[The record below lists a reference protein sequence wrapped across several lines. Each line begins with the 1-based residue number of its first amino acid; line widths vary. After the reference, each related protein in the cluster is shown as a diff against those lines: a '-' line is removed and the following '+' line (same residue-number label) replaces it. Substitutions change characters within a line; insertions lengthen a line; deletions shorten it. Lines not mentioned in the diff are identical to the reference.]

1 MWEGESR
8 WVVAVTKYKIEIRV
22 KNVKKGEPKP
32 VDFEVL
38 KCEDGELIAFEKLNK
53 SDRRKK

>member
-1 MWEGESR
+1 MK
-8 WVVAVTKYKIEIRV
+8 KYKIEIRV
-22 KNVKKGEPKP
+22 KNIRKGEPKP